1 MILAV
6 QREGEAALAEEEEV
20 ADQELQK
27 EVEEDLRNDEGLQEE
42 EEED

>member
-1 MILAV
+1 MVLSV
-6 QREGEAALAEEEEV
+6 QREEEAALAEEEV

>member
-1 MILAV
+1 MGLAV
-6 QREGEAALAEEEEV
+6 QREEEAALAEEEV